1 MTTLKEKIEREK
13 NLAEELIA
21 EAEAYYASVGP
32 VEVDA
37 VLGETKVTFQVPFMY
52 PIDFNELASTHWPRP
67 GVAVD
72 APLWFNLDAVTKNY
86 PNITMVVDG
95 EEDDLYRVRN
105 KEAVYIFP
113 ELYAQMPPEDAQ
125 NLRMAV
131 WALNIWEP
139 QQRREK
145 KVAEKKEA
153 ENG

>member
-1 MTTLKEKIEREK
+1 MTNLKEKIARAK
-13 NLAEELIA
+13 GLAEELIA

-32 VEVDA
+32 VEVEA
-37 VLGETKVTFQVPFMY
+37 MLGETEVTFRVPFMH
-52 PIDFNELASTHWPRP
+52 PNEFSELAARHWPRA

-95 EEDDLYRVRN
+95 EEDDLYRVRD
-105 KEAVYIFP
+105 KQAVYIFP
-113 ELYAQMPPEDAQ
+113 EMYTQMPPEDAQ

-145 KVAEKKEA
+145 KLAEKKEA
-153 ENG
+153 EHE